1 MMPTENAIVDIVKS
15 VVIQQFG
22 DDAKILSVDISED
35 IDSDGDPILILKI
48 VYETDSGI
56 LNARKASGLLRHIR
70 SRLDEIQ
77 ESRFPLLFFISKADD
92 EKKRPAA
99 A

>member
-1 MMPTENAIVDIVKS
+1 MMPTEDAIVDIVKS

-48 VYETDSGI
+48 VYETDSGQ

-77 ESRFPLLFFISKADD
+77 ESRFPLLSFISKADD
-92 EKKRPAA
+92 EKNRPAA